1 MDVHKR
7 RGKASWPLL
16 TSPRFAIFWLMAVL
30 SNLSPLAAFAQVR
43 QTGAM
48 SPHNHTGTKE
58 EQRYRVEAVTRAV
71 RLLRGMRENGPQD
84 AAALAQAT
92 DTPPAFAAQAL
103 ETLARHGL
111 VRPLA
116 EEWGLGL
123 SWLKIADSRRRQT
136 DLRELALPVMR
147 RIRNEVDETVI
158 LCVRRG
164 LRRINIDYVESTQAI
179 RRVTQH
185 GFEAPLHVGAA
196 GRALLSH
203 TSPDELGEYFAQA
216 TTSAARGA
224 KLLDVAHYAQD
235 LERVRELGFA
245 VVSGEMTRD
254 TVAVSAPVRDHTGAV
269 VAALTISAPSDRV
282 TEELQDA
289 CTRAVITAAQQLSEL
304 LGFGAT
310 HLSQNQ
316 E

>member
-1 MDVHKR
+1 
-7 RGKASWPLL
+7 
-16 TSPRFAIFWLMAVL
+16 
-30 SNLSPLAAFAQVR
+30 
-43 QTGAM
+43 M
-48 SPHNHTGTKE
+48 SQNTQGTKE

-71 RLLRGMRENGPQD
+71 RLLREMRENGAQ
-84 AAALAQAT
+84 ATAALAEAT

-111 VRPLA
+111 VRPLGTD
-116 EEWGLGL
+116 WGLGL
-123 SWLKIADSRRRQT
+123 RWLKIADSRRRQT
-136 DLRELALPVMR
+136 DLRELALPIMR

-185 GFEAPLHVGAA
+185 GFEVPLHVGAA
-196 GRALLSH
+196 GRALLSR

-224 KLLDVAHYAQD
+224 KLLDIAHYAQE
-235 LERVRELGFA
+235 LEEVRERGFA
-245 VVSGEMTRD
+245 TVNGEMTRD

-282 TEELQDA
+282 TPESQEA
-289 CTRAVITAAQQLSEL
+289 CTKAVIRAGQELSQL

-310 HLSQNQ
+310 QLPQDQ

>member
-1 MDVHKR
+1 
-7 RGKASWPLL
+7 
-16 TSPRFAIFWLMAVL
+16 
-30 SNLSPLAAFAQVR
+30 
-43 QTGAM
+43 M
-48 SPHNHTGTKE
+48 SPQNQTATKE

-71 RLLRGMRENGPQD
+71 RLLRELRENGPLSGSG
-84 AAALAQAT
+84 LAQAT
-92 DTPPAFAAQAL
+92 DMPPGFTAQAL

-111 VRPLA
+111 VRPMGQD
-116 EEWGLGL
+116 WGLGL

-136 DLRELALPVMR
+136 DLRELALPIMR
-147 RIRNEVDETVI
+147 RVRNEVDETVI

-185 GFEAPLHVGAA
+185 GFESPLHVGAA
-196 GRALLSH
+196 GRALLSR
-203 TSPDELGEYFAQA
+203 TSADELGEYFAQA

-224 KLLDVAHYAQD
+224 KLLDVEHYAQS
-235 LERVRELGFA
+235 LEQVRERGYA
-245 VVSGEMTRD
+245 MVNGEMTPD

-269 VAALTISAPSDRV
+269 VAALTISAPSDRI
-282 TEELQDA
+282 TEELQEA
-289 CTRAVITAAQQLSEL
+289 CTRAVIGAAAQLSEL

-310 HLSQNQ
+310 HLPQDQ